1 MKHYLPG
8 RSDKKTKGEGLSPG
22 SLTSGRPNRGMLGL
36 WLGVKAALGT
46 SRFQPPCLSVS
57 RLSSPPADGSVHHEM
72 VSLPRAGAVCDREWA
87 SHSEEDTREAARL
100 AVRGGGESGREGDI
114 ALGEMGSLTAGPLQ
128 EPPASNPGVCSKRHH
143 WWGWFFPSFQCLS
156 SPHQFLNQCCL
167 NKHQLGTGGQRDHP
181 FLLHIRVV

>member
-22 SLTSGRPNRGMLGL
+22 SLTSGRPSRGMLGL

-100 AVRGGGESGREGDI
+100 AVRGGGESGREGGHCPGRDGLTHRR
-114 ALGEMGSLTAGPLQ
+114 APAGASSLEPRCLLQKTPLV
-128 EPPASNPGVCSKRHH
+128 GLVFSK
-143 WWGWFFPSFQCLS
+143 FSVLVKPTSVS
-156 SPHQFLNQCCL
+156 
-167 NKHQLGTGGQRDHP
+167 
-181 FLLHIRVV
+181 